1 ATDGSRL
8 SLAGQGVAADGLK
21 GEERLLIPR
30 RALGLLRRLAGAHES
45 DTPVAI
51 AKDDSHLF
59 FSAGDRVLIS
69 RMISGQFPNYE
80 AILPRSNGINV
91 TVEADVIRQ
100 ALERVSL
107 LASEH
112 SHGISLMLDPG
123 RVTLS
128 TTNSDAG
135 EATES
140 VDASYQGE
148 PLRVAFNCLYLLDF
162 FSAVKTGQVEIALKD
177 DQSAAEFRPVD
188 ADPCHYRYVL
198 MPMRL

>member
-45 DTPVAI
+45 DTPISI

-59 FSAGDRVLIS
+59 FGVADSVLIA
-69 RMISGQFPNYE
+69 RTISGDFPNYE
-80 AILPRSNGINV
+80 AILPQSNGINV
-91 TVEADVIRQ
+91 TVEADAIRE

-112 SHGISLMLDPG
+112 NHGISLMLDPG

-177 DQSAAEFRPVD
+177 EQSAAEFRPVED
-188 ADPCHYRYVL
+188 QLGQFRYIL
-198 MPMRL
+198 MPMRS